1 MVTRRKILVPVDFN
15 ERSIGMALGY
25 ASEWAQRFNMEID
38 LLHVIEDS
46 GLFSK
51 IFSGEDSEKLKE
63 QIRQKLIEIADKTE
77 KEYKVRVNAIVT
89 QGRIS
94 PKIND
99 VAELLNSDIIIMS
112 SGNTYN
118 KNEEDPVIG
127 ANTHR
132 VVRVTDTPVLIVR
145 HPDSP
150 KKLTNLLVP
159 MDLTT
164 NSRTKIPYVVDI
176 AKRANAKVT
185 LISGTW
191 SDIGADMIKKQNII
205 VNQAV
210 EFVKNSG
217 IDCDL
222 YTIPHGK
229 SSKDYITGIADYAKQ
244 NDMDL
249 IVVVGRAESV
259 TERFID
265 NTAQDLIRLSPIP
278 VLCVAPKNIG
288 VNVAG
293 RI

>member
-15 ERSIGMALGY
+15 ERSIGMALTY
-25 ASEWAQRFNMEID
+25 AAEWAQRFNMEID

-51 IFSGEDSEKLKE
+51 IFSNEDSEKLKE
-63 QIRQKLIEIADKTE
+63 KIRQKLVEIADKTE
-77 KEYKVRVNAIVT
+77 REYKVRVNAIVT

-99 VAELLNSDIIIMS
+99 VAELLNSDLIIMS
-112 SGNTYN
+112 SGNTYSQ
-118 KNEEDPVIG
+118 NEDDPVIG

-145 HPDSP
+145 HPNYP
-150 KKLTNLLVP
+150 QKMKNLLVP
-159 MDLTT
+159 MDLTN
-164 NSRTKIPYVVDI
+164 NSRAKIPYVVDI
-176 AKRANAKVT
+176 AKRSNAKVT

-191 SDIGADMIKKQNII
+191 GDIGEESIKRQNVII
-205 VNQAV
+205 NQSV
-210 EFVKNSG
+210 EFVKNNG
-217 IDCDL
+217 IECDL
-222 YTIPHGK
+222 HIIPHGK
-229 SSKDYITGIADYAKQ
+229 SSKDYIAGIANYAKE

-249 IVVVGRAESV
+249 IVVVGRAESI
-259 TERFID
+259 TERYMD

-278 VLCVAPKNIG
+278 VLCIAPKNAG
-288 VNVAG
+288 MSVAG